1 MVELIGIIG
10 SAFICVAFLFKN
22 VIWIRVFDSVGA
34 VLFIIYGV
42 VIHSFSTV
50 LLNGILILIQLVN
63 LYKLWK
69 NRDEKSNCMG
79 F

>member
-22 VIWIRVFDSVGA
+22 VIGIRLFDSVGA
-34 VLFIIYGV
+34 ILFIIYGLM
-42 VIHSFSTV
+42 IHSFSTV

-63 LYKLWK
+63 LYKLWRNK
-69 NRDEKSNCMG
+69 K
-79 F
+79 

>member
-10 SAFICVAFLFKN
+10 SGFICVAFLFKN
-22 VIWIRVFDSVGA
+22 VIWIRLFDSVGA
-34 VLFIIYGV
+34 ILFIIYGLI
-42 VIHSFSTV
+42 IHSFSTV

-63 LYKLWK
+63 LYKLWS
-69 NRDEKSNCMG
+69 RHEKSDCMG

>member
-34 VLFIIYGV
+34 ILFITYGLM
-42 VIHSFSTV
+42 IHSFSTV
-50 LLNGILILIQLVN
+50 LLNGILILIQLIN
-63 LYKLWK
+63 LYKLGK
-69 NRDEKSNCMG
+69 NRDEKSDCMG

>member
-10 SAFICVAFLFKN
+10 SVFICVAFLFKN
-22 VIWIRVFDSVGA
+22 VIGIRLFDSVGA
-34 VLFIIYGV
+34 ILFIIYGLM
-42 VIHSFSTV
+42 IHSFSTV

-69 NRDEKSNCMG
+69 NRNGKGNCMG